1 MQRCII
7 LIILAISGTS
17 FVAWQMSFEK
27 CYSRYIFF
35 IFLPLLAF
43 CFTVSLL
50 HSFVSMSL
58 PIRSTT
64 VICAIQ
70 FVFHQT
76 HHQHHHDIDVTQI
89 K

>member
-64 VICAIQ
+64 V
-70 FVFHQT
+70 HQT
-76 HHQHHHDIDVTQI
+76 HHQIHHDIDVTQI